1 MEGSNGKAFAR
12 TLAKGGASRKGQRD
26 VAMVV
31 GLAFYWQF
39 YRWANVKNVVA
50 DARGFPDGGLLPLAF
65 YGAVLAIAL
74 ALLLLRG
81 LPARLASP
89 RLALAAGAAASA
101 ALAGAWGGALML
113 DEGVAVL
120 AAASFALSACSF
132 TVLTLAWARRCRMA
146 ARADAKRAVL
156 LVCLSSLASFALASA
171 NSLVAND
178 HALLAVIAPSAS
190 ALCLRLDGGPFKRE
204 AARLSLLSAPASRPV
219 VVVLVALLVL
229 IVCMKGVSDA
239 FYSTGSS
246 AMLYLK
252 HFITVVELAAI
263 IFACLFATDLG
274 RFAFAGWVVLVGG
287 VLSGLSLL
295 FFPGEPSA
303 AFQFGLG
310 TVTAGRTCLE
320 LFVFVLATCLS
331 DRDELRSTLMLL
343 VVPET
348 AGCLIGYGALPFAL
362 RSMGAAGG
370 EWFGALS
377 LGACAITVASTLL
390 AMSLLALKGIER
402 PPQPPASVE
411 APEVD
416 FCRFDEV
423 ARRFS
428 LTKREVETARLFYRG
443 YSTKRI
449 AELHYV
455 SLNTTQSHL
464 RSVYRKTG
472 VHNRQQLIDLVESS
486 ADVDGAAN
494 EGAG

>member
-12 TLAKGGASRKGQRD
+12 TLAKGGASRKGRRD

-101 ALAGAWGGALML
+101 ALAGAWAGALML

-146 ARADAKRAVL
+146 ACAEAKRAVL
-156 LVCLSSLASFALASA
+156 LVCLSSLVSFALASA

-239 FYSTGSS
+239 FWATESD

-263 IFACLFATDLG
+263 VFACLFATDMG

-320 LFVFVLATCLS
+320 LFVFILATCLS
-331 DRDELRSTLMLL
+331 ARDELRSTLMLL

-362 RSMGAAGG
+362 RSAGVAGG

-377 LGACAITVASTLL
+377 LGACAVTVVSTLL
-390 AMSLLALKGIER
+390 SMSFLALKGLEG
-402 PPQPPASVE
+402 PVAAVLPAE
-411 APEVD
+411 APED
-416 FCRFDEV
+416 DSRRFDEV

-428 LTKREVETARLFYRG
+428 LTKRERETAYLFYRG
-443 YSTKRI
+443 YSAKRI
-449 AELHYV
+449 ADLHYV

-472 VHNRQQLIDLVESS
+472 VHNRQQLIDLVEAKPESGPGR
-486 ADVDGAAN
+486 A
-494 EGAG
+494 